1 MAALPY
7 SSRRTGG
14 GAGGHCLQDLKVER
28 GGGMAALPYS
38 SRLTGGRCRGPL
50 PARFKG
56 GEGGGGMAALPYSS
70 RLTGGTCRGPLPAR
84 FKGGEGGWLR
94 YRIAHVSQGGG
105 AGGHCL
111 QDLKVERGD
120 GCATV

>member
-7 SSRRTGG
+7 SSRLTGG

-28 GGGMAALPYS
+28 GG
-38 SRLTGGRCRGPL
+38 
-50 PARFKG
+50 
-56 GEGGGGMAALPYSS
+56 
-70 RLTGGTCRGPLPAR
+70 
-84 FKGGEGGWLR
+84 WLR
-94 YRIAHVSQGGG
+94 YRIAHISLGGG

-111 QDLKVERGD
+111 QDLKVERGN